1 MTVTASGQNHADVMT
16 TINVIN
22 DEILSLTTDFSS
34 NTTSDS
40 VDSLVTK
47 QDTFTVTGVTAPG
60 ATVQADNDGNG
71 AFDEVSTVADGS
83 GNYSLDVPLVHTSA
97 NNGMNVVQLRAVI
110 PAESIS
116 TTTDQTN
123 VHRAVGSVVR
133 FETNQDFDNDGNL
146 DFFDAELLDA
156 DAPITVA
163 NFLSYTTTAATGTER
178 FDDLIV
184 QRLARTQTGADFIIQ
199 AGRYN
204 IDGLTITE
212 VDRDADNDGS
222 NDTITNEFNSNNS
235 NIRGTLSMALPSGQ
249 PDGGSSEWFIN
260 ISDANNFLDAPSR
273 LHTVFGRI
281 IGSGMDIVDA
291 INQSTTY
298 DVNSIFNQ
306 FALSE
311 TPLIDPLTSLS
322 GTAAISANS
331 NVITG
336 TNTLF
341 TSELS
346 VGDLV
351 IIGGGT
357 SFVEVTG
364 IVSDTEM
371 TIDVQAQSDNTG
383 LSLERFAPRN
393 EDFTIF
399 TNIGEILDSI

>member
-1 MTVTASGQNHADVMT
+1 MDSSAAETINLASSDTSLVTVPATIEFLAGEDSKSVTLTIIDNDLFANNPSVTVTASGQNHADVMT

-178 FDDLIV
+178 FDDLLCNALRELKPV
-184 QRLARTQTGADFIIQ
+184 Q
-199 AGRYN
+199 
-204 IDGLTITE
+204 
-212 VDRDADNDGS
+212 
-222 NDTITNEFNSNNS
+222 
-235 NIRGTLSMALPSGQ
+235 
-249 PDGGSSEWFIN
+249 
-260 ISDANNFLDAPSR
+260 
-273 LHTVFGRI
+273 
-281 IGSGMDIVDA
+281 
-291 INQSTTY
+291 
-298 DVNSIFNQ
+298 
-306 FALSE
+306 
-311 TPLIDPLTSLS
+311 TSLFRPVA
-322 GTAAISANS
+322 T
-331 NVITG
+331 T
-336 TNTLF
+336 
-341 TSELS
+341 
-346 VGDLV
+346 
-351 IIGGGT
+351 
-357 SFVEVTG
+357 
-364 IVSDTEM
+364 
-371 TIDVQAQSDNTG
+371 
-383 LSLERFAPRN
+383 
-393 EDFTIF
+393 
-399 TNIGEILDSI
+399 